1 MEDVDRKRFAEL
13 MAGLGQMFATEILTQ
28 DFENYWQLLRSY
40 PLSQIE
46 LAIIGYCASPEG
58 NKFMPKPGEIIGLL
72 QGKQNEQSLLAW
84 VKVTKG
90 IRQAGASKTVIFDDP
105 LIHAVIADLGGW
117 IRLCH
122 STERELNFQRREF
135 ERLYACYRQRPLR
148 KYPRQLTG
156 ITDTANAAAGYEWPQ
171 NPVLLGNPAQAA
183 LVYKNGGKDNL
194 LTVHTLS
201 IQQITQLNDD
211 KLLCGMDD
219 SSANKLSKE
228 NDSAGEHHDD

>member
-1 MEDVDRKRFAEL
+1 MEDTDKKRFAEL
-13 MAGLGQMFATEILTQ
+13 MAGLAQTFVTDISARDL
-28 DFENYWQLLRSY
+28 ENYWRLLRGY

-46 LAIIGYCASPEG
+46 QAIIGYCVSPEG
-58 NKFMPKPGEIIGLL
+58 YKFMPKPGEIIGAL

-135 ERLYACYRQRPLR
+135 ERLYACYLQRPLR

-156 ITDTANAAAGYEWPQ
+156 ITDTANAAAGYDWPQ
-171 NPVLLGNPAQAA
+171 NPVLLGDPTQAA

-194 LTVHTLS
+194 LPVQTLS
-201 IQQITQLNDD
+201 IRQIMQLNGS
-211 KLLCGMDD
+211 KFLREIDD
-219 SSANKLSKE
+219 SSASESSHGNDHSGE
-228 NDSAGEHHDD
+228 NHDD